1 MKKIFLILLFT
12 TSIFAQSSKMLLL
25 MDDVLTYSFALT
37 GSSTG
42 GNIVMRGTGT
52 IIVDWGDGSS
62 TNYTLTTTDQNI
74 AHTYSGSGTY
84 NVKIKNSDRI
94 TKIYMDT
101 PVGAT
106 YTLNSKNLPNLTD
119 LILYS
124 ISGTQTINSSDLTNL
139 TYLLL
144 GLISG
149 TQTIN
154 SSDLPNLTYLYLA
167 SISGTQ
173 TINSSD
179 LPQLTFLRL
188 ASISGTLSGNISS
201 FRSTMTTLY
210 TNKSGFDITTGIMP
224 AWANNVITIIPT
236 TAGYTTAQID
246 GFLNAWASTA
256 AAGTKTI
263 DLRGSNQPRST
274 ASDAA
279 VATLT
284 GLGKTILTNP

>member
-12 TSIFAQSSKMLLL
+12 TVSFAQSSKMLLL
-25 MDDVLTYSFALT
+25 MGDDVPTYSFALT

-42 GNIVMRGTGT
+42 GNIIMQGTGT
-52 IIVDWGDGSS
+52 IIVDWGDDSI
-62 TNYTLTTTDQNI
+62 TNYTLTTTDQNVS
-74 AHTYSGSGTY
+74 HTYVVSGTY
-84 NVKIKNSDRI
+84 NVKIKNSNRI
-94 TKIYMDT
+94 TKIYINAL
-101 PVGAT
+101 VGTT

-119 LILYS
+119 LILYN
-124 ISGTQTINSSDLTNL
+124 ISGTQTINSFDLPKL

-149 TQTIN
+149 AQTIN
-154 SSDLPNLTYLYLA
+154 SSDLPKLTYLYL
-167 SISGTQ
+167 SIT
-173 TINSSD
+173 
-179 LPQLTFLRL
+179 
-188 ASISGTLSGNISS
+188 AGTLSGNISS
-201 FRSTMTTLY
+201 FPSTMTRLY
-210 TNKSGFDITTGIMP
+210 TNKSGFDITTGTMP
-224 AWANNVITIIPT
+224 AWANNEITIVPT

-263 DLRGSNQPRST
+263 DLRGNNQPRST